1 MKLAIEPKGVDLVVE
16 PHENTVK
23 DDEHMSQIISQYKE
37 TGKLLKINK
46 PESKPKKHKVA
57 NSKYSI

>member
-23 DDEHMSQIISQYKE
+23 DDELMSEIISQYKE
-37 TGKLLKINK
+37 TGKLLMISK
-46 PESKPKKHKVA
+46 PETKPKKDKVQ
-57 NSKYSI
+57 STK